1 MMMVGASSP
10 MCSADLVFL
19 SSALSTSR
27 LLGCFSRTVEL
38 VRPCH
43 SSRRYG
49 CRLNIDNLLTHNHK
63 SPGSDLEVPRLP
75 NERDI
80 AREEHLGVGV
90 VHGGGGAQLLLLH
103 LDLLLHLL
111 AVRVEGDVAADLVWK
126 QLHLKPLSTMMITL
140 NHSGNTIR

>member
-1 MMMVGASSP
+1 M
-10 MCSADLVFL
+10 
-19 SSALSTSR
+19 
-27 LLGCFSRTVEL
+27 
-38 VRPCH
+38 
-43 SSRRYG
+43 
-49 CRLNIDNLLTHNHK
+49 THIWK

-126 QLHLKPLSTMMITL
+126 QLVTPQTSFNNDDNIEPLRK
-140 NHSGNTIR
+140 HD

>member
-1 MMMVGASSP
+1 M
-10 MCSADLVFL
+10 
-19 SSALSTSR
+19 
-27 LLGCFSRTVEL
+27 
-38 VRPCH
+38 
-43 SSRRYG
+43 
-49 CRLNIDNLLTHNHK
+49 

-75 NERDI
+75 DERDI

-140 NHSGNTIR
+140 NCSGNTIKSNVAYPCQSPKVNTDLKLVLQDREKDNDKG